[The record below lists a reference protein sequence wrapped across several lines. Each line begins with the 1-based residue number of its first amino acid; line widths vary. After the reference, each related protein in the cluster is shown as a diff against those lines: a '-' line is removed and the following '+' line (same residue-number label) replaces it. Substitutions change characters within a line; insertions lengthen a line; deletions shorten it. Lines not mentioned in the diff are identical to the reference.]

1 MKNITQELQTSRSL
15 AEEETEK
22 LRKDLESR
30 EDKLRQVQSNLLLK
44 EKELEQKFQAT
55 TAYINM
61 KKILLQKNNMI
72 KNLRKKLVEAGQSG
86 EIENDG
92 NPTHEDED

>member
-1 MKNITQELQTSRSL
+1 MAVKNITAELERSRGI

-61 KKILLQKNNMI
+61 KKMLLQKNNMI
-72 KNLRKKLVEAGQSG
+72 KALRKKLPEAG
-86 EIENDG
+86 
-92 NPTHEDED
+92 TEDELEAGNADED